1 MESQQWIET
10 GAERWVRICQLKKYS
25 QPKSWVL
32 FYSEGIF
39 RTSSMRDSISSN
51 CERTAPRRQGEESG
65 YIEVLQE
72 QVVWTSKDLLLLC
85 CYCPSV
91 AKLSPTLLQRRFLC
105 LPLFPGVC
113 SNLCLIESMMF
124 SNHHILCHLLLLSQR
139 LLLLKENQI
148 SQVKEFISTF
158 LCMEGCKSLGSL
170 KSFLS
175 YEPQLSGVSI
185 LCFHILNF
193 PSSGL
198 TVESGCSLVIVRKQ
212 VFSFLSSLRAHQL
225 TLEGCNHW

>member
-1 MESQQWIET
+1 
-10 GAERWVRICQLKKYS
+10 
-25 QPKSWVL
+25 
-32 FYSEGIF
+32 
-39 RTSSMRDSISSN
+39 MRDSISN
-51 CERTAPRRQGEESG
+51 NRERTAPRRQGKEPG

-72 QVVWTSKDLLLLC
+72 QVVWTSKDLFLC
-85 CYCPSV
+85 CCCPSV
-91 AKLSPTLLQRRFLC
+91 AKSSPTLLQWRLLC
-105 LPLFPGVC
+105 PPLFPGVW

-124 SNHHILCHLLLLSQR
+124 SNHHILCHLLLLFQR
-139 LLLLKENQI
+139 LLLIKENQI
-148 SQVKEFISTF
+148 SQVKKFISTF

-225 TLEGCNHW
+225 TLKGCNRW